1 LFKRKDGRP
10 EKSSAAAKPPIFMSI
25 VIVTGAAGLTRLENV
40 KPG

>member
-1 LFKRKDGRP
+1 MQRR
-10 EKSSAAAKPPIFMSI
+10 AAGEKPPASVKLPMFMSI